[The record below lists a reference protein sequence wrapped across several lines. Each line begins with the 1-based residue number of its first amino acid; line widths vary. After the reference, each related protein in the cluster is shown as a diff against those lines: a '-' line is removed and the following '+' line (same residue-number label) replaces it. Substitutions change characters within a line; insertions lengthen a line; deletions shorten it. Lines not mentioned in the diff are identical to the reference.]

1 VILLIDAHVLV
12 WWLDDAAQLSE
23 DARSAIADP
32 GNEVVVS
39 AASVWEL
46 AIKRAASR
54 IDLPA
59 GSLRAAVD
67 ASGFSHL
74 AVTSDDAESAA
85 ALPPHHLDPFDRMLV
100 AQARRIGAV
109 IVSRDSAIPAYD
121 VEVLQA

>member
-12 WWLDDAAQLSE
+12 WWLDGAAQLSE
-23 DARSAIADP
+23 DARLAIADP

-54 IDLPA
+54 IGLPT
-59 GSLRAAVD
+59 GSLRGAVE
-67 ASGFSHL
+67 ASGFSTL
-74 AVTSDDAESAA
+74 AVTGDDAESAA

-100 AQARRIGAV
+100 AQAQRIGAV
-109 IVSRDSAIPAYD
+109 IVSRDTTIPAYD
-121 VEVLQA
+121 IEVLQA

>member
-1 VILLIDAHVLV
+1 MILLIDARVLV
-12 WWLDDAAQLSE
+12 WWLDDVGQLSE
-23 DARSAIADP
+23 NARSAIADP

-59 GSLRAAVD
+59 GSLRAAVE
-67 ASGFSHL
+67 ASGFSTL

-100 AQARRIGAV
+100 AQARRIGAF
-109 IVSRDSAIPAYD
+109 IVSRDAAIQSYD
-121 VEVLQA
+121 VEVLEA